1 MIYLV
6 YNNSL
11 FNPQKRRCQ
20 PWEWNQDH
28 RRTASKKEE
37 HASKYFNFNRQKGIK
52 SKILWPLTLN
62 VSQINCLDGMP
73 KCTLASMIKRA
84 DEREA
89 ELEHFGL
96 TAFPSL
102 SGIRKANGWTSS
114 TCYEFVVVVNII
126 HICFVRF
133 F

>member
-28 RRTASKKEE
+28 RRTASKKGET
-37 HASKYFNFNRQKGIK
+37 ASNYFDFNGQKGIK
-52 SKILWPLTLN
+52 SKILRLLTLN
-62 VSQINCLDGMP
+62 VSQINCLDGIP
-73 KCTLASMIKRA
+73 KCTLTSMIHKA

-89 ELEHFGL
+89 ELENFGL

-114 TCYEFVVVVNII
+114 T
-126 HICFVRF
+126 
-133 F
+133 